1 MFDQFCLSFHPAR
14 MPLCPTKGGLSVR
27 FATLDRNFFKDVN
40 IHNRHIYRIVPCMTG
55 DIARGGK
62 ALAAFF
68 SVIANPAC
76 SPESAITK

>member
-1 MFDQFCLSFHPAR
+1 
-14 MPLCPTKGGLSVR
+14 MPLWPTKGGLSVR
-27 FATLDRNFFKDVN
+27 FTTLDQIFFKDVN
-40 IHNRHIYRIVPCMTG
+40 THNRRIYRIVPRMTG

-76 SPESAITK
+76 SPENAITK